1 MADLDTTDLNAQIA
15 RLQEERAKRMAK
27 AEAEQRRAEASAAK
41 VLIGATPTKA
51 PKNDHVDLLQAPKK
65 STVLER
71 LAARKAMS
79 DKLPS
84 LPSVE
89 RSTSFK
95 DRVASREGSRSAT
108 PVGAP
113 SKSISPGGDDLEIVR
128 TGTERAEDL
137 TLDHELELGPREF
150 GKDPEGEEVWRAL
163 EPNSGIRLSKRV
175 LPHEDVQDLIRG
187 RFFLRPPQVYSI
199 ARLSRDGATYDI
211 PVEGDWVT
219 IAVVA
224 ERGDIRVS
232 GTRNVKSDDED
243 DDDDGSDGDGRQPQH
258 QKRKKQGKQG
268 KENKKRK
275 PRKYI
280 NLKLVALP
288 PRNKTLGSN
297 TISGDAHLQL
307 LLFESDSIVN
317 GTDDEGNE
325 TRSYRG
331 GSGGAYEKWCNL
343 GVGSVIALLNPRVL
357 RPLKAGGTPHPLTL
371 PLALNPASADCIS
384 YIGQAMDMGRCTAN
398 QRDGSR
404 CRTWIDLRLGQV
416 CEYHIHAAVKRG
428 RSGRGA
434 LAGATTAFELTD
446 RPMMG
451 RRGGFGNANLDKY
464 DPSRKTGLLPRDGA
478 RAAPRGAE
486 NGGGGATYIVGSGVA
501 RIGRTDGALA
511 PIGDPDLANKLGRNT
526 AMKRKRKMEVA
537 EAEAALSRMFEKN
550 GDGTSAGAKYL
561 QALGKAP
568 TNEKEPGWE
577 EKTKRV
583 YSAQAIKNIGFDPTG
598 RRNENAEKRLAS
610 LASLRGASNPK
621 IGRGPGPKRLSNVV
635 VPVQAQ
641 AAPKAPRQ
649 DDEEDMIDLD

>member
-1 MADLDTTDLNAQIA
+1 MAD
-15 RLQEERAKRMAK
+15 R
-27 AEAEQRRAEASAAK
+27 
-41 VLIGATPTKA
+41 
-51 PKNDHVDLLQAPKK
+51 
-65 STVLER
+65 
-71 LAARKAMS
+71 
-79 DKLPS
+79 LPS
-84 LPSVE
+84 LPTVE

-95 DRVASREGSRSAT
+95 DSAARDSSRSAT
-108 PVGAP
+108 PQAGP
-113 SKSISPGGDDLEIVR
+113 PKSKSPSGDDLEIVR
-128 TGTERAEDL
+128 TGAERADDL
-137 TLDHELELGPREF
+137 TLDHELDLGPRDF

-175 LPHEDVQDLIRG
+175 LPHEEVQDLLRG
-187 RFFLRPPQVYSI
+187 RYFVSPPRIYSI

-232 GTRNVKSDDED
+232 GTRNTND
-243 DDDDGSDGDGRQPQH
+243 DDDDDDDSDDGDAGRPQRARG
-258 QKRKKQGKQG
+258 RKPGKQAG
-268 KENKKRK
+268 EGRKRK
-275 PRKYI
+275 PRKYV

-297 TISGDAHLQL
+297 TVSGDAHLQL
-307 LLFESDSIVN
+307 LLFESDSIVR
-317 GTDDEGNE
+317 GTDEEGNE
-325 TRSYRG
+325 TRDYRG

-384 YIGQAMDMGRCTAN
+384 YIGQSMDMGRCTAN

-404 CRTWIDLRLGQV
+404 CRTWVDLRLGQV

-434 LAGATTAFELTD
+434 LAGATTSFELTD

-451 RRGGFGNANLDKY
+451 RRGGFGSGNVDKY

-478 RAAPRGAE
+478 RAAPRGPD

-501 RIGRTDGALA
+501 RIGRTEGAIA

-526 AMKRKRKMEVA
+526 AMKRKRRMEEA
-537 EAEAALSRMFEKN
+537 EAEAALTRMFEKN

-568 TNEKEPGWE
+568 PSEKEPGWE
-577 EKTKRV
+577 EKSKRV
-583 YSAQAIKNIGFDPTG
+583 YSAHAIKKIGFDPTG
-598 RRNENAEKRLAS
+598 RRNENAEKRVSFCCCCSLANVQLAS
-610 LASLRGASNPK
+610 LASLRGAANPK
-621 IGRGPGPKRLSNVV
+621 LGRGPGPKKLSNVV
-635 VPVQAQ
+635 VPVQPEVASKG
-641 AAPKAPRQ
+641 A
-649 DDEEDMIDLD
+649 DVDEEEDMIDLD

>member
-1 MADLDTTDLNAQIA
+1 MPLP
-15 RLQEERAKRMAK
+15 EK
-27 AEAEQRRAEASAAK
+27 
-41 VLIGATPTKA
+41 
-51 PKNDHVDLLQAPKK
+51 PKQPVFVPRSTVPKTEPVDLLQAPKK

-84 LPSVE
+84 LPTAE

-95 DRVASREGSRSAT
+95 DRVPSRERSRSAT

-113 SKSISPGGDDLEIVR
+113 PNSRSPTGDDLEIVR
-128 TGTERAEDL
+128 TGNERAEDL

-187 RFFLRPPQVYSI
+187 RYFMRPPKVYSV

-232 GTRNVKSDDED
+232 GTRNAKSDDED
-243 DDDDGSDGDGRQPQH
+243 DDDDDGCDGDSRGPQDR
-258 QKRKKQGKQG
+258 KGKKQGKQG
-268 KENKKRK
+268 QGGKKKK

-288 PRNKTLGSN
+288 PRNKTLGAT

-331 GSGGAYEKWCNL
+331 GSGGAYERWCNL

-357 RPLKAGGTPHPLTL
+357 RPLKAGGSPHPLTL

-384 YIGQAMDMGRCTAN
+384 LIGQAMDMGRCTAN

-404 CRTWIDLRLGQV
+404 CRTWVDTRIAQV
-416 CEYHIHAAVKRG
+416 CEYHVHAAVKRG

-434 LAGATTAFELTD
+434 LAGATSSFELTD

-451 RRGGFGNANLDKY
+451 RRGGFGNGNLDKY

-478 RAAPRGAE
+478 RAAPRGAD
-486 NGGGGATYIVGSGVA
+486 NGGGGATYIVGSGIA
-501 RIGRTDGALA
+501 RIGKSDGALA
-511 PIGDPDLANKLGRNT
+511 PFGDPDLVNKLGRNT
-526 AMKRKRKMEVA
+526 AMKRKRKMEEA
-537 EAEAALSRMFEKN
+537 EAEAALTRMFEKN
-550 GDGTSAGAKYL
+550 GDGTSTGAKYL
-561 QALGKAP
+561 QALGKARS
-568 TNEKEPGWE
+568 TEKEPGWE
-577 EKTKRV
+577 EKSKRV

-598 RRNENAEKRLAS
+598 RRNENAEKRVS
-610 LASLRGASNPK
+610 
-621 IGRGPGPKRLSNVV
+621 
-635 VPVQAQ
+635 
-641 AAPKAPRQ
+641 
-649 DDEEDMIDLD
+649 

>member
-1 MADLDTTDLNAQIA
+1 M
-15 RLQEERAKRMAK
+15 
-27 AEAEQRRAEASAAK
+27 
-41 VLIGATPTKA
+41 
-51 PKNDHVDLLQAPKK
+51 
-65 STVLER
+65 ER
-71 LAARKAMS
+71 LAARKAMA
-79 DKLPS
+79 DRLPS
-84 LPSVE
+84 LPTVE

-95 DRVASREGSRSAT
+95 DRAVSQEGSRSST
-108 PVGAP
+108 PQGALP
-113 SKSISPGGDDLEIVR
+113 KPKSPGADLEIVR
-128 TGTERAEDL
+128 TGAERADDL

-150 GKDPEGEEVWRAL
+150 GKDPEGEDVWRAL

-175 LPHEDVQDLIRG
+175 LSHEDVQDLIRG
-187 RFFLRPPQVYSI
+187 RFFMRPPKIYSV

-243 DDDDGSDGDGRQPQH
+243 DDDESDGEGRPQRP
-258 QKRKKQGKQG
+258 KGKKQGKG
-268 KENKKRK
+268 RDDKKRK

-297 TISGDAHLQL
+297 TVSGDAHLQL
-307 LLFESDSIVN
+307 LLFESDSIVS

-325 TRSYRG
+325 TKSYRG

-371 PLALNPASADCIS
+371 PLALNPSSADCIS
-384 YIGQAMDMGRCTAN
+384 YIGQSMDMGRCTAN

-416 CEYHIHAAVKRG
+416 CEYHVHAAVKRG

-434 LAGATTAFELTD
+434 LAGATTSFELTD

-451 RRGGFGNANLDKY
+451 RRGGFGTTSADKY

-478 RAAPRGAE
+478 RAAPRGPD

-501 RIGRTDGALA
+501 RIGRTEGAIA

-526 AMKRKRKMEVA
+526 AIKRKRKMEEA
-537 EAEAALSRMFEKN
+537 EAEAALTRMFEKN

-568 TNEKEPGWE
+568 TAEKEPGWE
-577 EKTKRV
+577 EKSKRV
-583 YSAQAIKNIGFDPTG
+583 YSAQAIKRIGFDPTG
-598 RRNENAEKRLAS
+598 RRDENAEKRVRSIVFAS
-610 LASLRGASNPK
+610 
-621 IGRGPGPKRLSNVV
+621 
-635 VPVQAQ
+635 
-641 AAPKAPRQ
+641 
-649 DDEEDMIDLD
+649 